1 MKKINLFFIS
11 IILLFVG
18 CGFYSLAG
26 SIPPHISS
34 IAIPLVDN
42 QTAEFGMAESVT
54 DNLQIRFSDENILR
68 LADEEQADSILR
80 GTIIKVEDRVQ
91 TYTGT
96 EVVTEYR
103 FTVTM
108 NIEWYD
114 VANDVVLMQK
124 KYTGWGAYGLS
135 GDISNDGIDNDGDGL
150 VDGDDDD
157 EFGEPRTYATRIAVE
172 KIAEDVINDI
182 LSTW

>member
-1 MKKINLFFIS
+1 MKLNLQLLIGIVFIMA
-11 IILLFVG
+11 G

-26 SIPPHISS
+26 SIPPHIKS
-34 IAIPLVDN
+34 IAIPMVDN

-54 DNLQIRFSDENILR
+54 DNLQIRFTEENILR
-68 LADEEQADSILR
+68 LADADQADSILR
-80 GTIIKVEDRVQ
+80 GIIIKVDDKAQ

-96 EVVTEYR
+96 EIVTEYR
-103 FTVTM
+103 FTVSM
-108 NIEWYD
+108 QLEWYD
-114 VANDVVLMQK
+114 VANEVILLNK
-124 KYTGWGAYGLS
+124 KYSGWGAYGVS

-157 EFGEPRTYATRIAVE
+157 EFGEPRSYATRIAVE

-182 LSTW
+182 MTTW